1 MAEQDSMTR
10 QSKGYLANPDLHRI
24 GKIHPDQLL
33 HVLNYAMPLMVEEC
47 PPCSGTG
54 IVMVAG
60 GKYLRWAH
68 ASIRKAREVTDLPIQ
83 IWHLGEAEVTPE
95 DREKF
100 ADLDV
105 EFVNARDF
113 QEEHP
118 TFQKGGW
125 ETKSY
130 AVAYCP
136 FERVLMLDADC
147 YPLVDPELLFETP
160 EFKSTGVIMWPDLF
174 KCRKDDMIFPCM
186 GLRYDPNFQE
196 MEVGQLVINKKQLW
210 RAVYLTTWMNSH
222 SECFYK
228 LGFGDK
234 DQWQMALRKIVL
246 PFTVGEKATWMEWGM
261 RHNWDGEAVF
271 CHAMNLKRGSIPG
284 PADYM
289 ELLGQYELM
298 NLQAV

>member
-10 QSKGYLANPDLHRI
+10 QSKGYLFNPDLHRI

-60 GKYLRWAH
+60 GKYLRWAY
-68 ASIRKAREVTDLPIQ
+68 ASIRKAQEVTDLPIQ
-83 IWHLGEAEVTPE
+83 IWHLGEDEVTPE

-118 TFQKGGW
+118 SFQKGGW

-147 YPLVDPELLFETP
+147 YPLVDPEFLFETP

-174 KCRKDDMIFPCM
+174 KCRKDDM
-186 GLRYDPNFQE
+186 
-196 MEVGQLVINKKQLW
+196 
-210 RAVYLTTWMNSH
+210 NSH

-234 DQWQMALRKIVL
+234 DQWQMALRKIGL

-298 NLQAV
+298 NLQTV